1 MKNSICIIGHF
12 AFGHTLLDGQTVKTK
27 TLTRYLTDT
36 GYFSSILNIDTFN
49 WKKKPFQLTL
59 QIQKSLVNYSEIVF
73 LPSHN
78 GRRVFFPIFYFF
90 GFFRKI
96 NFHHIVIGSSL
107 EEQIAKRKYWIRFL
121 NSFYANYVET
131 ESMSKGLKKLG
142 INNTI
147 VLSNFKQLNILTQN
161 QLPHVYKEPF
171 ALCTFSR
178 VMKEKGIEDA
188 IAAVNRINK
197 NNGKIVFT
205 LDIYGQIE
213 KSYSERFSTIL
224 KEFPDYVRY
233 RGMIP
238 YHESVEVLKNYFLLL
253 FPTFWDSEG
262 FAGTIIDAFAAG
274 LPIIASDWKY
284 NSEIIQDHY
293 TGRII
298 PVHDMESLIYILLE
312 FAKKPDDVIRMK
324 PNCLSEAEKYSPE
337 RVIKPLLERL

>member
-1 MKNSICIIGHF
+1 
-12 AFGHTLLDGQTVKTK
+12 
-27 TLTRYLTDT
+27 
-36 GYFSSILNIDTFN
+36 
-49 WKKKPFQLTL
+49 
-59 QIQKSLVNYSEIVF
+59 
-73 LPSHN
+73 
-78 GRRVFFPIFYFF
+78 
-90 GFFRKI
+90 
-96 NFHHIVIGSSL
+96 
-107 EEQIAKRKYWIRFL
+107 
-121 NSFYANYVET
+121 
-131 ESMSKGLKKLG
+131 MSKGLKKLG
-142 INNTI
+142 VNNTI
-147 VLSNFKQLNILTQN
+147 VLSNFKQLNILSQN

-188 IAAVNRINK
+188 IAAVNRINR